1 MKLWSQKS
9 ILACVL
15 CSSALVFTGC
25 RRSSSPT
32 PAPPITP
39 PPPRDDF
46 QIVRPTPDVPNG
58 AAKGFNMS
66 APMLPDPKITPG
78 DVLEVGVRDIAVPGY
93 SKKVRN
99 VSSSVKKKAYLEYG
113 ITKRLPGEY
122 EVDHLI
128 SLQLGGS
135 NSLRN
140 LWPQSYQ
147 TQPWNAYIK
156 DALENELHARVVDGS
171 MDLKTAQR
179 MIATNWIAAYQ
190 KIFKTKLPL
199 AKHLRDESGHRLVNS
214 G

>member
-1 MKLWSQKS
+1 MN
-9 ILACVL
+9 
-15 CSSALVFTGC
+15 
-25 RRSSSPT
+25 
-32 PAPPITP
+32 AP
-39 PPPRDDF
+39 
-46 QIVRPTPDVPNG
+46 Q
-58 AAKGFNMS
+58 
-66 APMLPDPKITPG
+66 LPDPKITPG

-99 VSSSVKKKAYLEYG
+99 VTASTKKKAYANYG
-113 ITKRLPGEY
+113 IASRMKGEY

-135 NSLRN
+135 NSIRN

-156 DALENELHARVVDGS
+156 DALENELHAQVVDGR
-171 MDLKTAQR
+171 MDLETAQR

-190 KIFKTKLPL
+190 KVFKTKLPL
-199 AKHLRDESGHRLVNS
+199 AKHLRDESGRRLVND

>member
-1 MKLWSQKS
+1 MKLLPVKTL
-9 ILACVL
+9 IIC
-15 CSSALVFTGC
+15 ALSVASVASVVGC
-25 RRSSSPT
+25 RRATQTPP
-32 PAPPITP
+32 PAPTI

-46 QIVRPTPDVPNG
+46 APARPTPRGPNG
-58 AAKGFNMS
+58 NASGFNMK
-66 APMLPDPKITPG
+66 APQLPDPKLTPG
-78 DVLEVGVRDIAVPGY
+78 DVLEVRVRDIAVPGY

-99 VSSSVKKKAYLEYG
+99 VTASTKKKAYEEYG
-113 ITKRLPGEY
+113 ITHREKGEY

-135 NSLRN
+135 NSLKN

-156 DALENELHARVVDGS
+156 DAVENELHARVVDGS

-190 KIFKTKLPL
+190 QLFHTKLPL
-199 AKHLRDESGHRLVNS
+199 AKHLRDESGHRLIND